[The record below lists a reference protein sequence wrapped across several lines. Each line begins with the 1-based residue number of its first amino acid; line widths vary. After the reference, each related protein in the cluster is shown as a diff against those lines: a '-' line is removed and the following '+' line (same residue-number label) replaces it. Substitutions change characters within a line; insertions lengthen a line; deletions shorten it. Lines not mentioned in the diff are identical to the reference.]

1 MAVAEPELAEVR
13 RVAVTSPWRLVGR
26 RLRRDRLAIAGLVVL
41 ALLAVTAV
49 CAPVLTPYEVTPTL
63 NAEVLADARQPPT
76 VRHPFGTDELGRDQ
90 LTRVLYGGRVSLLVG
105 LCVAVASSVIGMAV
119 GAVAGYFGRWVDK
132 LLMRLVDL
140 LIVMPGIALVMVAQR
155 GLGSSLPVI
164 ILILAFLSWR
174 TVARIVRG
182 QFLSLREQDFVEAAR
197 ASGASSLRII
207 VSEMLPSVVGPV
219 CVHLTLSAGGAIL
232 AESALSFL
240 GFGLQPPA
248 VSWGTM
254 LSQSRGA
261 VGTEM
266 AYLLYAP
273 GLAILVTVL
282 AVNVVGNGLR
292 GALDPQSRS

>member
-1 MAVAEPELAEVR
+1 MAVAEPALAEAR

-26 RLRRDRLAIAGLVVL
+26 RLRRDRLAMAGLVVL
-41 ALLAVTAV
+41 GVLVVTAV

-63 NAEVLADARQPPT
+63 NADVLADARQPPT
-76 VRHPFGTDELGRDQ
+76 FRHPFGTDELGRDQ
-90 LTRVLYGGRVSLLVG
+90 LTRVLYGGRVSLLGG
-105 LCVAVASSVIGMAV
+105 LCVAVASSVMGMAV

-155 GLGSSLPVI
+155 GLGSSLPVMI
-164 ILILAFLSWR
+164 GILAFLSWR

-197 ASGASSLRII
+197 ASGASSVRII